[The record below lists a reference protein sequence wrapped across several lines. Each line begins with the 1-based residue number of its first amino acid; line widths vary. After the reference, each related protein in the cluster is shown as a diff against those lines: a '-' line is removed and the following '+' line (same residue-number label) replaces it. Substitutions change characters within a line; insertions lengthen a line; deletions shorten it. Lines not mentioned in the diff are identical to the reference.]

1 MHHFF
6 TNLDPVP
13 MVQKNCSSNTLRLYS
28 TMQLNVYKAEEEE
41 KTKKQNSVGVS
52 LRQRQERDEK
62 GKRQNDGSV
71 GSRTL

>member
-1 MHHFF
+1 
-6 TNLDPVP
+6 
-13 MVQKNCSSNTLRLYS
+13 
-28 TMQLNVYKAEEEE
+28 MQLNVYKAEEEE